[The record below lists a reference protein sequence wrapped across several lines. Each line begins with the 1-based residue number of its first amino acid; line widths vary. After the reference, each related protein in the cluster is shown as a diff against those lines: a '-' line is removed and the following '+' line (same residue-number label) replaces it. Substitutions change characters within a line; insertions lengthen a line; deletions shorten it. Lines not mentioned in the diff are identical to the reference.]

1 MKLSNYFTVR
11 KHTTLMANIVG
22 ISAALL
28 ILSRYIKSP
37 ARDWAAGISLFGFA
51 AGAFVYLLGS
61 VAARKE
67 QESKHK
73 SGEWQDPDI
82 INNRSFEPISV
93 ACLFKITGVAGLVA
107 IALFA
112 TSSESISKSFASK
125 PLDSTV
131 PIQTYPSI
139 DLADTLR
146 AFHSLKSAVIVDARS
161 SALYDIGHIENAI
174 NIPYDKL
181 ESIDAGILAKMT
193 QAREV
198 IVYCNGQGCGT
209 AEVEVRWLLRKG
221 VANAM
226 VYSGGWAEWSSC
238 QLPCDPPTPRSL

>member
-1 MKLSNYFTVR
+1 MT
-11 KHTTLMANIVG
+11 G
-22 ISAALL
+22 
-28 ILSRYIKSP
+28 
-37 ARDWAAGISLFGFA
+37 
-51 AGAFVYLLGS
+51 
-61 VAARKE
+61 
-67 QESKHK
+67 
-73 SGEWQDPDI
+73 PDM
-82 INNRSFEPISV
+82 INNKSFEPISV
-93 ACLFKITGVAGLVA
+93 ACLFKITGVAGIIA

-112 TSSESISKSFASK
+112 TSGESISKSVASESF
-125 PLDSTV
+125 DSTV

-146 AFHSLKSAVIVDARS
+146 AFHSPKSTVIVDARQ

-174 NIPYDKL
+174 NIRYDTL
-181 ESIDAGILAKMT
+181 DSMDAGILAKMT

-209 AEVEVRWLLRKG
+209 AEAEVLWLLRKG

-238 QLPCDPPTPRSL
+238 QLPRDPSGTNV